1 MSLHPSLYV
10 NDDDDNNLVDAF
22 GNDLEVWVHGMKYG
36 SIKTLI
42 ILKIIFY
49 CIMLISFVDLS
60 YSSQFFLI
68 LQ

>member
-36 SIKTLI
+36 SIKTNL
-42 ILKIIFY
+42 LF
-49 CIMLISFVDLS
+49 
-60 YSSQFFLI
+60 
-68 LQ
+68 